1 MAHYDG
7 RTAPAYDPDSY
18 PPPGAYQPA
27 AYYQPQ
33 YSPPRPRRQHF
44 FLVSIVRPWAIVVSF
59 IILVMNIWWFS
70 TGRICGYSASVT
82 DKCYWVLWNSLP
94 LVKKLPTPNFHIHFP
109 LMLLPTR
116 PINRFVPI
124 GELTFGLDVV
134 AQAIASMAWNIA
146 TTLSHRRVMSF
157 RSGIPLHT
165 QLPIQFFLAAGAA
178 VSLGLL
184 SWSFTQP
191 SKDVWSWNVA
201 SHGGMIALVAIV
213 TLVNWL
219 LVGFIAY
226 EGWLDSRHQEQT
238 ESYAL

>member
-7 RTAPAYDPDSY
+7 RTPHAYVPDSY
-18 PPPGAYQPA
+18 PPPGAYQQQPA
-27 AYYQPQ
+27 VYYQPQ

-59 IILVMNIWWFS
+59 IIVVMNIWWFS

-94 LVKKLPTPNFHIHFP
+94 L
-109 LMLLPTR
+109 
-116 PINRFVPI
+116 
-124 GELTFGLDVV
+124 
-134 AQAIASMAWNIA
+134 AIASMAWNFA
-146 TTLSHRRVMSF
+146 TTLSHRRIMSF
-157 RSGIPLHT
+157 RSGIPLRT
-165 QLPIQFFLAAGAA
+165 QLPIQFLLAAGAA

-191 SKDVWSWNVA
+191 SENVWSWNMA